1 MTKNPFKGLNKK
13 INKGFND
20 IGKAAEL
27 GINTVKTTFQKAAD
41 KTESYA
47 KGVIFGVGDY
57 PPGVRD
63 IISNYGSQ
71 TITSLQVARAP
82 VPKAITTALN
92 VASGGTFD
100 AGMKSQPYD
109 KLFHLFMY
117 LTLQSGTKILFE
129 KNAQINSSVNP
140 SLPPNTETKDVP
152 INQALTMNQFLEN
165 GKQQM
170 GKSFFPY
177 DPHYNNCQDF
187 ILGVLTGNKLITP
200 DVRDFIKQ
208 DTGQLFAN
216 NKVLGTV
223 AKGVT
228 SLGGIGERLIH
239 GFGIHQPSGS
249 VVQSV
254 LFDKPKYT
262 NVKAVKWLIKH
273 GYTKHELDEKPN
285 HLRYRQC
292 DPKVLEREG
301 YHFVNKHLGKGV
313 TLVLAYKKILSRKN
327 NMRNKYDSDTG
338 SDSESD
344 GEHDIINKMSK
355 LKRQIRDHHELHGGK
370 INIAKAFKSLGA
382 TVKKGF
388 APVEDYITA
397 KKGGLASMLVN
408 QGIPA
413 VTGALGGTA
422 AEFLVPEGGPLSAF
436 VGSQLGSMGGRYAA
450 KAIDKAAG
458 TGMRRGRGRPR
469 KSMSAGDL
477 VHNDIGSHN
486 AKGNMS
492 GGKLKQDL
500 VKTYNSIVPKSMQP
514 TVNKLAGQVGNYA
527 LDKSGY
533 GTPIPVSGGKLKQ
546 DLVKTYNS
554 IVPKSM
560 QPTVNKLAAQVG
572 NYALD
577 KSGYGKPIPVSGS
590 GMKRKGRMVKG
601 SPEAMAFGMRMRE
614 AKAAKKR

>member
-1 MTKNPFKGLNKK
+1 MTIKIKDPFKGLDKK

-41 KTESYA
+41 NTEAYA

-63 IISNYGSQ
+63 IIKKYGSQ
-71 TITSLQVARAP
+71 NITSLQVARAP

-92 VASGGTFD
+92 VVSGGTFD
-100 AGMKSQPYD
+100 EGMKSQPYD

-152 INQALTMNQFLEN
+152 LNQTITLDQFLEN
-165 GKQQM
+165 GKKQM

-187 ILGVLTGNKLITP
+187 ILGVLDGNKLTSP

-239 GFGIHQPSGS
+239 GFGIHQPSHA

-262 NVKAVKWLIKH
+262 NTKAVKWLIKH

-292 DPKVLEREG
+292 DPKALEHRG
-301 YHFVNKHLGKGV
+301 YHFVNKHLGKGII
-313 TLVLAYKKILSRKN
+313 LVLAYKKILPKKN
-327 NMRNKYDSDTG
+327 NMRYT

-344 GEHDIINKMSK
+344 SDSDGEDREHEIINKISK
-355 LKRQIRDHHELHGGK
+355 LKREIKEHHKVHGGK
-370 INIAKAFKSLGA
+370 INIAKAFKNLGS
-382 TVKKGF
+382 TIKKGF
-388 APVEDYITA
+388 SPVEDYVTA

-413 VTGALGGTA
+413 VSGALGGA
-422 AEFLVPEGGPLSAF
+422 ATEFLVPEGGPVSAF
-436 VGSQLGSMGGRYAA
+436 IGSQLGSMGGRYAA
-450 KAIDKAAG
+450 KAIDRAAG
-458 TGMRRGRGRPR
+458 TGMKRGRGRPR
-469 KSMSAGDL
+469 KSMSAGDI
-477 VHNDIGSHN
+477 D
-486 AKGNMS
+486 
-492 GGKLKQDL
+492 GGALKQDL
-500 VKTYNSIVPKSMQP
+500 VKAYNKV
-514 TVNKLAGQVGNYA
+514 
-527 LDKSGY
+527 
-533 GTPIPVSGGKLKQ
+533 
-546 DLVKTYNS
+546 
-554 IVPKSM
+554 VPKSM

-577 KSGYGKPIPVSGS
+577 KAGYGTPIPVKGGALKQDLVKAYNKVVPKSMQPTVNKLAAQVGNYALDKAGYGTPIPVNGS

-601 SPEAMAFGMRMRE
+601 SPEAMAFGERMRA
-614 AKAAKKR
+614 AKAAKR

>member
-1 MTKNPFKGLNKK
+1 MTKKIKDPFKGLDKK

-63 IISNYGSQ
+63 IISKYGSQ
-71 TITSLQVARAP
+71 NITSLQVARAP

-152 INQALTMNQFLEN
+152 LNQNLTMNQFLEN
-165 GKQQM
+165 GKKQM

-187 ILGVLTGNKLITP
+187 ILGVLTSNNLITP
-200 DVRDFIKQ
+200 EVRDFIKQ

-216 NKVLGTV
+216 NKALGTI

-228 SLGGIGERLIH
+228 SFGGIGERLIH
-239 GFGIHQPSGS
+239 GFGYKNIST
-249 VVQSV
+249 
-254 LFDKPKYT
+254 KKYNMKYT
-262 NVKAVKWLIKH
+262 
-273 GYTKHELDEKPN
+273 
-285 HLRYRQC
+285 
-292 DPKVLEREG
+292 
-301 YHFVNKHLGKGV
+301 
-313 TLVLAYKKILSRKN
+313 
-327 NMRNKYDSDTG
+327 

-344 GEHDIINKMSK
+344 SDTDGEDREHEIINKISK
-355 LKRQIRDHHELHGGK
+355 LKRDIKEHHRVHGGK
-370 INIAKAFKSLGA
+370 INIAKAFKKLGS
-382 TVKKGF
+382 TVKRGF
-388 APVEDYITA
+388 MPVEDYITA

-413 VTGALGGTA
+413 VSGALGGAA
-422 AEFLVPEGGPLSAF
+422 AEFLLPEGGPASAF
-436 VGSQLGSMGGRYAA
+436 IGSQLGSMGGRYAA
-450 KAIDKAAG
+450 KAINKAAG
-458 TGMRRGRGRPR
+458 TGIKRGRGRPR
-469 KSMSAGDL
+469 KDVGD
-477 VHNDIGSHN
+477 I
-486 AKGNMS
+486 S

-500 VKTYNSIVPKSMQP
+500 IKTYNKVVPKSMQP

-527 LDKSGY
+527 LDKAGY

-546 DLVKTYNS
+546 DLIKTYNKV
-554 IVPKSM
+554 VPKSM

-577 KSGYGKPIPVSGS
+577 KAGYGTPIPVGGS
-590 GMKRKGRMVKG
+590 GIKRSGRMVKG
-601 SPEAMAFGMRMRE
+601 SPEAMAFGMRMRA
-614 AKAAKKR
+614 AKAAKR